1 MTTDAGGLRLDG
13 ELWERSAL
21 GTVGPHSLLGDLAA
35 GLDRSYRPLLAHHRS
50 QAPLRDQLDRAV
62 TAVLTHAELRDVL
75 RRPELAPFC
84 PPGGVWAGDEEAW
97 ELDRKV
103 GVVVHDRM
111 GDGVNALLVAA
122 VDRFDPRVAYVSTCW
137 IPNPVTLRTMAAD
150 ELLGAGWLTL
160 FRWLAR
166 RGVLG
171 VTATEADWG
180 RQTVDVLRRIG
191 GFRPIGEVYAALGLS
206 PADDA
211 AVVAEWRATV
221 EGGRV
226 VRFAT
231 RPALD
236 GPARDE
242 LVRRLAAYLAV
253 VVRDTASG
261 GEAGDRERVSLGGG
275 VGIDGLQGWGN
286 VAPDD
291 WYGSPPDEVAERDG
305 DPWAGPFARGT
316 AVLADWAAAGGPDP
330 EPAG

>member
-1 MTTDAGGLRLDG
+1 
-13 ELWERSAL
+13 
-21 GTVGPHSLLGDLAA
+21 
-35 GLDRSYRPLLAHHRS
+35 
-50 QAPLRDQLDRAV
+50 
-62 TAVLTHAELRDVL
+62 
-75 RRPELAPFC
+75 
-84 PPGGVWAGDEEAW
+84 
-97 ELDRKV
+97 
-103 GVVVHDRM
+103 
-111 GDGVNALLVAA
+111 VNALLVAA
-122 VDRFDPRVAYVSTCW
+122 VDRLDPRVAYASTCW
-137 IPNPVTLRTMAAD
+137 IPNPTILRTTPAD

-191 GFRPIGEVYAALGLS
+191 GFRPIGDVYAALGLS

-231 RPALD
+231 RPELD
-236 GPARDE
+236 GPAREE
-242 LVRRLAAYLAV
+242 LVWRLGTYLGVAV
-253 VVRDTASG
+253 RGLPPA
-261 GEAGDRERVSLGGG
+261 GEAPDGERLSLGGG
-275 VGIDGLQGWGN
+275 VGIDGIQGTGN

-291 WYGSPPDEVAERDG
+291 WYGPPRDEVGPPGEDDG
-305 DPWAGPFARGT
+305 GSWARTT
-316 AVLADWAAAGGPDP
+316 AVLADWLAAGAPEPGH

>member
-21 GTVGPHSLLGDLAA
+21 GTVGPHGLLGDLAA
-35 GLDRSYRPLLAHHRS
+35 GMDRSYRPLLAHHRS

-62 TAVLTHAELRDVL
+62 SVVLTHAELRDVL
-75 RRPELAPFC
+75 RRPDLALFC
-84 PPGGVWAGDEEAW
+84 PPSDVWVGDEEAW
-97 ELDRKV
+97 EQDRKV
-103 GVVVHDRM
+103 GVVVHGRM

-122 VDRFDPRVAYVSTCW
+122 VDRLDPRVGHVGTCW

-166 RGVLG
+166 RGVVG
-171 VTATEADWG
+171 VTASEGDRG
-180 RQTVDVLRRIG
+180 RLTVDVLRRIG
-191 GFRPIGEVYAALGLS
+191 GFRPIGDVYAALGLS

-211 AVVAEWRATV
+211 AVLAEWRATV

-231 RPALD
+231 RPELG

-242 LVRRLAAYLAV
+242 LVRRLGVYLGVAV
-253 VVRDTASG
+253 GGLPPA
-261 GEAGDRERVSLGGG
+261 GEAPDGERLSLGGG
-275 VGIDGLQGWGN
+275 VGIDGVQGMGN
-286 VAPDD
+286 LAPDD
-291 WYGSPPDEVAERDG
+291 WFRPAPDELANDQ
-305 DPWAGPFARGT
+305 DAWARAT
-316 AVLADWAAAGGPDP
+316 AVLAGWLAAGAPEPGR